1 MKTLAFCA
9 AMAMTTIATTASA
22 DEVVF
27 TGYTEYAL
35 EAETVNL
42 NLGTEVYAGAFTV
55 APSLDFAY
63 ADEAGT
69 FEGINID
76 VAYTLTSNANAYLE
90 VDLDNDAKY
99 QEATVGVAFHF

>member
-1 MKTLAFCA
+1 MKNLLLLTTALAA
-9 AMAMTTIATTASA
+9 LTATTASA

-27 TGYTEYAL
+27 TGYIEYAL
-35 EAETVNL
+35 AAQTVNL

-63 ADEAGT
+63 AAGAGT

-76 VAYTLTSNANAYLE
+76 VAYTLTANANVYLE
-90 VDLDNDAKY
+90 VDFDNNAKY

>member
-22 DEVVF
+22 GEVVF
-27 TGYTEYAL
+27 TGYIEYAL
-35 EAETVNL
+35 EAQTVNL

-63 ADEAGT
+63 AGGAGT

-76 VAYTLTSNANAYLE
+76 VAYTLTAKTNVYLE
-90 VDLDNDAKY
+90 VDFDNNAKY